1 MLIHYN
7 NLALHN
13 LPDRYIEK
21 YSEYLKPNFKEKLED
36 WKQKT
41 VSLESTILNSF
52 QSFIDRT
59 ETIEHYVN
67 IKNLFPVPKYDPNFS
82 KTWETLC
89 NERAQYLLS
98 QNKIINV
105 FWSGGLD
112 STNLLMFLIAN
123 AKDRNQIVVQ
133 LNYNSIIESGYIF
146 DTFIKPNVKYNIDVA
161 RIKPLLFNENEIY
174 VTGNPADQISY
185 VDANNKRWG
194 NIFINKENMNID
206 SKIENH
212 LRQNTYDFMK
222 PSIDKYEKKI
232 ETVRDLL
239 WFVGF
244 NYRWQNACLC
254 PLFLVNNTNL
264 RENYSKVVIG
274 FYDNDEFQQ
283 WSMAD
288 HERDNNPN
296 SKIYIRK
303 SLMKLCGDNIEPY
316 AMHKQRTP
324 SFYVN
329 YNRKYLFTTDKYENI
344 YMDDELVSLIYGG
357 SPVGK
362 V

>member
-1 MLIHYN
+1 MIIHYN

-13 LPDRYIEK
+13 LPEKYIEK
-21 YSEYLKPNFKEKLED
+21 YSEYLHPNFKEKLEE

-41 VSLESTILNSF
+41 HSLESTILNSF

-59 ETIEHYVN
+59 ETMEHYVK
-67 IKNLFPVPKYDPNFS
+67 IKNLYPVPKYDPNFTKS
-82 KTWETLC
+82 WETLC
-89 NERAQYLLS
+89 NERAQFLLS
-98 QNKIINV
+98 KNKVINV

-123 AKDRNQIVVQ
+123 CKNKNQIVVQ
-133 LNYNSIIESGYIF
+133 CNYNSIIESGYIF
-146 DTFIKPNVKYNIDVA
+146 DTFIKPNVKYNIEVA
-161 RIKPLLFNENEIY
+161 RIKPLVFNDDEIY
-174 VTGNPADQISY
+174 ITGNPADQISY
-185 VDANNKRWG
+185 VDPNVKRWG
-194 NIFINKENMNID
+194 SIFINKENLKID

-212 LRQNTYDFMK
+212 LRQTTYDLMK

-254 PLFLVNNTNL
+254 PLFLVNNVNL
-264 RENYSKVVIG
+264 KENYSKVVMG
-274 FYDNDEFQQ
+274 FYDNDEFQK

-288 HERDNNPN
+288 HERNDDLN
-296 SKIYIRK
+296 SKIYIRN
-303 SLMKLCGDNIEPY
+303 SLIKLCGKDIEPY
-316 AMHKQRTP
+316 ALNKQRTP

-344 YMDDELVSLIYGG
+344 YMEPELIQSVYGEY
-357 SPVGK
+357 K
-362 V
+362 Q